1 MDGHDNFTNDIY
13 FAWAGFVPSSHG
25 FNSKLLATV
34 MNDRLIHNSHRS
46 RSRGFT
52 LLEMLV
58 TMAVLAILSTIAVPS
73 FTTFIVNSQLRS
85 VVSTLQSDTMNARAE
100 AIKLAKPVLVRP
112 TVAGTG
118 WISGW
123 QTVVLNTDGT
133 DFQTI
138 LTRDSVSSYLALGN
152 NTVGSSIRYDSA
164 GFSRDTAGVFI
175 AGCIRFD
182 ATYSSRTSAM
192 YVDAAGRPRTCTAP
206 SVGNVT
212 CCA

>member
-1 MDGHDNFTNDIY
+1 MLASVRVDSSMHHKRLL
-13 FAWAGFVPSSHG
+13 GF
-25 FNSKLLATV
+25 
-34 MNDRLIHNSHRS
+34 
-46 RSRGFT
+46 RGFT

-58 TMAVLAILSTIAVPS
+58 TMAILAILLTIAVPS

-85 VVSTLQSDTMNARAE
+85 AVSTLQTDTMNARAE

-118 WISGW
+118 WVSGW

-138 LTRDSVSSYLALGN
+138 LTRDRTSDYLALGN
-152 NTVGSSIRYDSA
+152 NTVGASIRYDSA
-164 GFSRDTAGVFI
+164 GFSRDSSGAFI
-175 AGCIRFD
+175 AGCLRFD
-182 ATYSSRTSAM
+182 AAYTARTSAM
-192 YVDAAGRPRTCTAP
+192 YVDAAGRPRTCSVP
-206 SVGNVT
+206 SAGNAT